1 MISASLA
8 CAALPAAGVGT
19 VWARPTDCLQRP
31 EWVTLVA
38 AGWGTEHG
46 LPMIWALIDWHGAP
60 RMAHLLPAG
69 RIQVHT
75 TASGMTIRQA
85 NGYTWLH
92 WDAPNAHGCAEPQ
105 PPTPAR
111 IDHMWTAYQ
120 PAPEEGQLSLIPLG
134 QLQ

>member
-38 AGWGTEHG
+38 AGWAVEHDR
-46 LPMIWALIDWHGAP
+46 PMIWALIDWHGAP
-60 RMAHLLPAG
+60 RIAHLLPGGKIATPTDAP
-69 RIQVHT
+69 VT
-75 TASGMTIRQA
+75 TEHDA
-85 NGYTWLH
+85 GYTWHNWPL
-92 WDAPNAHGCAEPQ
+92 PPAHGCAEPQ

-111 IDHMWTAYQ
+111 INHMWTAYQ

-134 QLQ
+134 HLQ